1 MAMSTANPATHQT
14 ETGPHALDEIV
25 QEGRV
30 HRTAYTETPIFER
43 EMERIFGGTWTFVAH
58 ESEIPKPNDFI
69 RKRLGL
75 RPIIVTRDRSNEFHV
90 LMNRCTH
97 RGATV
102 CRLESGNARRFVCP
116 YHNWT
121 FQNNG
126 EVATV
131 PLDEAYGPET
141 DLSSLRLGRA
151 RAESYRGFI
160 FATMN
165 PEMPPLEEHL
175 GNAAPLI
182 DQWLDRWPGAK
193 LVVRNGEHRMIYK
206 GNWKLVY
213 DNAHDA
219 YHAGF
224 SHASQLRMRA
234 DRYSGGF
241 DYSGIIKNLDKTGL
255 TANDLGNGNTFVN
268 VGDRPGRVAQRSAD
282 ESAWSQAAPMPGQQA
297 YEKIIRERLGAD
309 ADKALDVATGSA
321 MNLNIFP
328 NLLLIGN
335 QVQVIE
341 PISVDQTNLIWYST
355 TLDAPDLP
363 AEVNSIRMRLQEDF
377 PSFGE
382 PDDLANFEECH
393 LALATVP
400 EMEWV
405 YTNRHLTTGK
415 EVRDENGVLTGVVTD
430 ELCIRAFWRRWK
442 ELLQDETKL
451 DATGVGR

>member
-1 MAMSTANPATHQT
+1 MSTVNPATLHEQA
-14 ETGPHALDEIV
+14 GPHALDEIV

-30 HRTAYTETPIFER
+30 HRTAYIETPLFER
-43 EMERIFGGTWTFVAH
+43 EMERIFGGSWTFVAH

-75 RPIIVTRDRSNEFHV
+75 RPIIVTRNRSNAFHV

-121 FQNNG
+121 FENNG
-126 EVATV
+126 EVAAI

-165 PEMPPLEEHL
+165 PEMPALEEHL

-193 LVVRNGEHRMIYK
+193 VVVRNGGHRMIYK

-335 QVQVIE
+335 QIQVIE
-341 PISVDQTNLIWYST
+341 PISVDQTNLMWYST

-363 AEVNSIRMRLQEDF
+363 DEVNSIRMRLQEDF

-442 ELLQDETKL
+442 ELMQDETKL